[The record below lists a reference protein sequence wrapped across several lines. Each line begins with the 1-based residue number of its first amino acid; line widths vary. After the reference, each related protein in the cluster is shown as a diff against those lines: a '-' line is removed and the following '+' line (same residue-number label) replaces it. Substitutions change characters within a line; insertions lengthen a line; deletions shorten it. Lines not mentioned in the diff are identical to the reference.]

1 MLRNQ
6 KFVGL
11 LALDS
16 KETSLGVYNGERFE
30 FIENKTSRIHR
41 KSEKGGSSQR
51 RYERE
56 CDTELTHYFQSCRTR
71 KKAFLDNHTVTAF
84 IVGGP
89 GTSKEDFL
97 KGDYLHYELKN
108 VLLSTVD
115 TQSAGREAVREVLDK
130 SCEVLKNMCAPE

>member
-30 FIENKTSRIHR
+30 LIENKTSGIHR

-56 CDTELTHYFQSCRTR
+56 RDTELTHYFHRVAEHAKR
-71 KKAFLDNHTVTAF
+71 HF
-84 IVGGP
+84 
-89 GTSKEDFL
+89 
-97 KGDYLHYELKN
+97 
-108 VLLSTVD
+108 
-115 TQSAGREAVREVLDK
+115 
-130 SCEVLKNMCAPE
+130 